1 MVLSDISIRRP
12 VFATVINLVVL
23 LVGIIAYDRLA
34 VRQIPNVDTPV
45 VTVNT
50 SYPGASAQV
59 IESQV
64 TQPIED
70 ALSGVEGIEYMQS
83 VSREQSSQVT
93 IRFRLNRDPD
103 GAASDVRD
111 RVGQARDFLPDEV
124 DEPVIQKQEAD
135 QQPIIY
141 LAFSSDKHSQVE
153 IADYAERLVKD
164 RIQTIPGVA
173 QAQVFSSTYAMRIWL
188 QPQRLAGF
196 GLTPADV
203 EAALRAQN
211 VEIPAGRVQGEQRE
225 FTVLSET
232 DLRTPEQF
240 GEIIVRN
247 GSAGSAS
254 AGPAAT
260 GDEYLVRLKD
270 VAKVELG
277 AQEER
282 FRARYNGVNAVP
294 LAVIK
299 QAVANP
305 LDISAA
311 LKEMLPQIQ
320 SSLPDGM
327 KIEIAFDSTIFIEK
341 SIDEVYRTVAEAVLL
356 VILVIFLF
364 LRSWRATLIPLVT
377 IPVSLIGAF
386 ALMYAFGFTI
396 NTLTLLAMVLAIG
409 LVVDDAIVMLENIF
423 RHVEEGMPPLEAALK
438 GSKEIGFAIVAMTLT
453 LVAVYVPL
461 AFSTGRTGKLF
472 VEFALT
478 LAGAVL
484 VSGFTALTLSP
495 MMASK
500 LLRHEKK
507 HGRFYEAGE
516 RVLGWMDRSYR
527 RILGAGLRGKWIVV
541 GIAGTV
547 FALALFLFIG
557 LPRVATPQF
566 AQDWK
571 WLQGLPNEL
580 APQEDQGFIIGFGIA
595 PEGSTPEYTD
605 RYARMM
611 EGAFAGIP
619 QVQQYFQIVGFPS
632 VTNTIGFVMLKD
644 WDERDVSTAGVQG
657 QLFPQF
663 MGIPGILAFP
673 TLPPPLGQ
681 DGFGQPV
688 SFVVQSTGTWEEL
701 GDTVQKLMARMAQN
715 PQLTNPDSDL
725 KLDKPQLKL
734 ALDRD
739 KVAAVGSDVAT
750 VGRTL
755 ETLLGGRNVTRF
767 KKGSEQYDVILQ
779 VEDADRRTPGDLSNI
794 FVRARDG
801 QMVQLS
807 NLVNVEETVAAK
819 ELNHFNKLRAA
830 TISAGLAPGYSM
842 GEAIS
847 WMEAAL
853 KEVAPQA
860 QYDLGGQSREFR
872 ESSSDFALIFGLAII
887 FIFLVLAA
895 QFESWKDP
903 FVILLAV
910 PLAAFGA
917 FLALKLTGGSWN
929 IYSQIGMITLVGLI
943 AKHGILIVEFSN
955 QLQEQGKSKLDAV
968 IEAAALRLRP
978 ILMTTG
984 AMVFGSLPLAI
995 ASGAGAEA
1003 RNQIGWV
1010 IVGGMSIGTLF
1021 TLFVVPVMYLLIGR
1035 DHGKHMQKLARQQAA
1050 AQPA

>member
-23 LVGIIAYDRLA
+23 LLGIIAYDRLA

-93 IRFRLNRDPD
+93 IRFRLDRDPD

-111 RVGQARDFLPDEV
+111 RVAQARQRLPDEV
-124 DEPVIQKQEAD
+124 DEPIVQKQEAD
-135 QQPIIY
+135 AEPIIF
-141 LAFSSDKHSQVE
+141 LAFSSDQHSQVE

-164 RIQTIPGVA
+164 RIQQIPGVA
-173 QAQVFSSTYAMRIWL
+173 QAQVFASTYAMRVWI

-196 GLTPADV
+196 GLTPVDV
-203 EAALRAQN
+203 EQALRSQN
-211 VEIPAGRVQGEQRE
+211 VEIPAGRVEGTDRE
-225 FTVLSET
+225 FTVLPQT
-232 DLRTPEQF
+232 DLQTPEEF
-240 GEIIVRN
+240 GNVILGESN
-247 GSAGSAS
+247 G
-254 AGPAAT
+254 
-260 GDEYLVRLKD
+260 YLVRLKD
-270 VAKVELG
+270 VARIELG
-277 AQEER
+277 AQQER

-294 LAVIK
+294 LGITK

-305 LDISAA
+305 LEISEA
-311 LKEMLPQIQ
+311 LEALIPQIQ
-320 SSLPDGM
+320 RTLPEGLQLD
-327 KIEIAFDSTIFIEK
+327 IAFDSTIFIEK
-341 SIDEVYRTVAEAVLL
+341 SIEEVYKTVIEAVLL
-356 VILVIFLF
+356 VVVVIFLF

-386 ALMYAFGFTI
+386 ALMLAFGFTI

-409 LVVDDAIVMLENIF
+409 LVVDDAIVMLENIY
-423 RHVEEGMPPLEAALK
+423 RHIEEGMPPFQAALK

-453 LVAVYVPL
+453 LAAVYVPL

-472 VEFALT
+472 VEFAMT

-495 MMASK
+495 MMSSK

-507 HGRFYEAGE
+507 HGRFYDAGE
-516 RVLGWMDRSYR
+516 RVLRRLDDGYR
-527 RILGAGLRGKWIVV
+527 AVLTRALKLRWAVV
-541 GIAGTV
+541 GVGLVV
-547 FALALFLFIG
+547 FALAGVLFMT
-557 LPRVATPQF
+557 LPR
-566 AQDWK
+566 
-571 WLQGLPNEL
+571 EL
-580 APQEDQGFIIGFGIA
+580 APQEDQGVIIGFGQA
-595 PEGSTPEYTD
+595 PEGSTVGYTD

-611 EGAFAGIP
+611 EQGFASAPG
-619 QVQQYFQIVGFPS
+619 VVSYFQLVGFPS
-632 VTNTIGFVMLKD
+632 VTNTIGFVMLED
-644 WDERDVSTAGVQG
+644 WDQRDTSVQEVQG
-657 QLFPQF
+657 ALFPQF
-663 MGIPGILAFP
+663 MGIPGIMAFP

-681 DGFGQPV
+681 EGFGQPV
-688 SFVVQSTGTWEEL
+688 NFVVQSTGTWEEL
-701 GDTVQKLMARMAQN
+701 GVIVQKMMARMAEN
-715 PQLTNPDSDL
+715 PNLTNPDSDL
-725 KLDKPQLKL
+725 KLNKPQLSITVN
-734 ALDRD
+734 RE

-755 ETLLGGRNVTRF
+755 ESLLGGRNVTRF
-767 KKGSEQYDVILQ
+767 KRGSEQYDVIVQ

-794 FVRARDG
+794 YVRGGDG

-807 NLVNVEETVAAK
+807 NLVDVRETVAAK

-830 TISAGLAPGYSM
+830 TISAGLAPGYPM
-842 GEAIS
+842 GEALD

-853 KEVAPQA
+853 AEVAPEA
-860 QYDLGGQSREFR
+860 TYDLSGQSREFR
-872 ESSSDFALIFGLAII
+872 ESSSDFAMIFGLAVV

-895 QFESWKDP
+895 QFESWVDP
-903 FVILLAV
+903 MVILLAV

-917 FLALKLTGGSWN
+917 FLALTLSGGSWN
-929 IYSQIGMITLVGLI
+929 IYSQIGLVTLVGLI

-955 QLQEQGKSKLDAV
+955 QLQEQGRTKFDAV
-968 IEAAALRLRP
+968 VEAAALRLRP

-984 AMVFGSLPLAI
+984 AMVLGSLPLAI

-1010 IVGGMSIGTLF
+1010 VVGGMGIGTFF

-1035 DHGKHMQKLARQQAA
+1035 DHQKVAARQARREA
-1050 AQPA
+1050 EPAPADPAG